1 MTREVVWLWSF
12 WKPYQWRM
20 LWIVL
25 LTAAKTALFLSYPIF
40 FKWIV
45 DGVRGGLSLEGL
57 RNYVLGLILTG
68 VGSSAVYILLQSNRA
83 MMNFRME
90 QMMRDRVFRKVLEKD
105 LACFRKY
112 PVGDV
117 VTRLLDDLS
126 DEKLCWFACSGIFRC
141 LEAVFVLSFMV
152 LILVNV
158 NFKLTL
164 VTFLPL
170 ALITLVFLAVERRLH
185 RLYHQLQASV
195 SKVNTF
201 LETCFSGIRVVK
213 AYGSEPWQKAAFA
226 GTVDE
231 RAVAEVKLARL
242 DVGIHQMYGLM
253 NSVGILLVLWLGGR
267 MVVNGT
273 LSLGDFVAFST
284 YIHMVIEPM
293 VSIGFFFTRGKQA
306 LVAIFRLLELEDA
319 PVEVTTPAAPVDP
332 GRFEELRLERASFR
346 YGPDLPLV
354 LNEVGLSLRR
364 GEVVGIAGEV
374 GCGKS
379 TILQLLLRF
388 TDPTP
393 RTGEVGGRQQDV
405 ASSANPTAM
414 RGEAGEEVGRM
425 LINGVDARQ
434 MDPAALRRFFAWVP
448 QEALLFSD
456 TVKANIAFER
466 DLTAEQIN
474 DLARQAEMQAEI
486 EAFPLKFEQ
495 EVGQRGLT
503 LSGGQKQRLAL
514 ARALG
519 HASEILLLDD
529 LTAALDARTEEKLWA
544 GLLTQPRTRTLLM
557 ISHRWATLQRCDRVI
572 VLDQGRVVEEGP
584 PQTLLQKKGHLYKLV
599 QRETIQQ
606 ELQTNGNG
614 HTLTPK

>member
-1 MTREVVWLWSF
+1 MTREVVWLWGF
-12 WKPYQWRM
+12 WRPYWRRM
-20 LWIVL
+20 TWIVI
-25 LTAAKTALFLSYPIF
+25 LTALKTALFLSYPIF

-45 DGVRGGLSLEGL
+45 DGIRGGLTPEGL

-68 VGSSAVYILLQSNRA
+68 VGSSAVYILLQANRA

-90 QMMRDRVFRKVLEKD
+90 QMMRDRVFGKVLEKD
-105 LACFRKY
+105 LTCFRTY
-112 PVGDV
+112 PTGDV

-152 LILVNV
+152 LILVNM
-158 NFKLTL
+158 NYKLTL

-170 ALITLVFLAVERRLH
+170 ALITLVFLAVERKLH
-185 RLYHQLQASV
+185 RLYHALQESV

-213 AYGSEPWQKAAFA
+213 AYGSEPWQKQAF
-226 GTVDE
+226 GVTVDD
-231 RAVAEVKLARL
+231 RAEAEVTLAKLDA
-242 DVGIHQMYGLM
+242 GIHQTYGLM

-306 LVAIFRLLELEDA
+306 LVAIHRLLELEDA
-319 PVEVTTPAAPVDP
+319 PVEVVTPVPSVPVGP
-332 GRFEELRLERASFR
+332 FEELRLENVSFR

-354 LNEVGLSLRR
+354 LENVGFALRR

-374 GCGKS
+374 GSGKS
-379 TILQLLLRF
+379 TLFQLLLRF
-388 TDPTP
+388 TDPSVLATE
-393 RTGEVGGRQQDV
+393 TGDRGRVLVNGIDV
-405 ASSANPTAM
+405 
-414 RGEAGEEVGRM
+414 
-425 LINGVDARQ
+425 RQ
-434 MDPAALRRFFAWVP
+434 LDLAALRRLFAWVP
-448 QEALLFSD
+448 QEALLFTD
-456 TVKANIAFER
+456 TVRANVAFER
-466 DLTAEQIN
+466 SFSDEQI
-474 DLARQAEMQAEI
+474 AAVATQAEI
-486 EAFPLKFEQ
+486 AGEIEGFPQKYAQ

-503 LSGGQKQRLAL
+503 LSGGQKQRVAL

-519 HASEILLLDD
+519 HPADILLLDD

-544 GLLTQPRTRTLLM
+544 NLLAPEQRRTLLM
-557 ISHRWATLQRCDRVI
+557 ISHRWATLQRCDRVV
-572 VLDQGRVVEEGP
+572 VLDRGRVVEEGP
-584 PQTLLQKKGHLYKLV
+584 PQTLLQRKGHLWQLV
-599 QRETIQQ
+599 QRETLQE
-606 ELQTNGNG
+606 ELQKNGNG
-614 HTLTPK
+614 SAH